1 MVSTVTKTCLYE
13 EHVKLGAKMVPFAGW
28 EMPIQYSGILEEH
41 KCVREN
47 AGIFDVSHMG
57 EVFISGKDALSFLQ
71 KLVPQDISKLT
82 SGHAIYCQM
91 TNKTGGI
98 IDDLIIYKLE
108 DKNENPEFLLI
119 INASR
124 VKEDLSWIV
133 ENKSTENFDVKIDN
147 QSNNYSLLAIQGP
160 KSNDIMDFAGIK
172 KEDQPAYFEIK
183 KAVINDSDVYISR
196 TGYTGED
203 GFEILVKNEDAA
215 KFWNFLL
222 EKGKNWG
229 LKPIGLGARDTLRL
243 EAALL
248 LYGQDMDENITP
260 VEASLSWSIPKDK
273 TENYN
278 GKKTIMAQF
287 DSKPSKRLIS
297 FKMIERAIPRHNYEI
312 YKNDQKIGVVTS
324 GGVAPT
330 IHENIGLGYVSTKET
345 LSVNSEIFI
354 KIRDKFC
361 KAQITK
367 RPFVQKKNKL
377 VK

>member
-1 MVSTVTKTCLYE
+1 MTNKTKKTFLYE

-57 EVFISGKDALSFLQ
+57 EVFISGKDAMPFLQ
-71 KLVPQDISKLT
+71 KLVPQDISKL
-82 SGHAIYCQM
+82 SCWHAVYCQM
-91 TNKTGGI
+91 TNQSGGI

-108 DKNENPEFLLI
+108 ESLFLLI

-124 VKEDLSWIV
+124 VSEDVNWLL
-133 ENKSTENFDVKIDN
+133 ENKSPENFDVKIDN
-147 QSNNYSLLAIQGP
+147 QSNNYSLLAVQGP
-160 KSNDIMDFAGIK
+160 KSNDIMDLAGIK
-172 KEDQPAYFEIK
+172 HEDQPAYFEIK
-183 KAVINDSDVYISR
+183 KTVLDGNNIYISR

-203 GFEILVKNEDAA
+203 GFEILVKNEHA
-215 KFWNFLL
+215 KKLWNFLL
-222 EKGKNWG
+222 EKGRDFD

-248 LYGQDMDENITP
+248 LYGQDMDENTTP

-273 TENYN
+273 IANYN
-278 GKKTIMAQF
+278 GKNIILAQF
-287 DSKPSKRLIS
+287 DSRPPKRLIS
-297 FKMIERAIPRHNYEI
+297 FKMVERAIPRHNYEI
-312 YKNDQKIGVVTS
+312 YKNDKKIGMVTS

-330 IHENIGLGYVSTKET
+330 IHENIGLGYVSTDEAMA
-345 LSVNSEIFI
+345 VNSEIFI

-361 KAQITK
+361 KAQIAK
-367 RPFVQKKNKL
+367 RPFVPKKNKL
-377 VK
+377 VKS